1 MKIKSVKRRKLKEN
15 ERAWVTEVGD
25 GYLQGASGSLPDV
38 DIDFQSDR
46 RQDVKEYLERRY
58 NINGKQRVFSA
69 GTFSA
74 LKIKAVF
81 KDVCRIHGVPA
92 KTANIITSRF
102 DSDGMSWTGL
112 MLQAFREK
120 NEKGKR
126 KYVYNFIKS
135 YPEVISDIRY
145 IMGQP
150 KSASIHASAV
160 IITPDEK
167 DGKEAECFD
176 FLPIKKMD
184 GILVSEF
191 DGYSIDDIGLLKNDV
206 LGLKELAKLKAMINI
221 VKREYGKEISIEGV
235 ASSKM
240 DDKKTF
246 EILAKGLTQFVF
258 QFGSPGMTR
267 FLVEMKPNHINDLI
281 AATSLFRPAALESG
295 SAEKYND
302 CKHGIV
308 APTYL
313 WGTHEIL
320 KDTYGVLAY
329 QEQLAQMAREIGGFS
344 IAEGV
349 RLVKLISKKKTDK
362 IHEMKDKFM
371 EGAKKNGCPED
382 DAVKIWDMIESGGS
396 YLFNRS
402 HATAYS
408 VTSYIGAYLKANY
421 PMAFYTV
428 SLEWADDEEIAGL
441 ITEMDIA
448 SEATIVPPHINVSG
462 GKIVADYESSKIYWS
477 LSRVKMVGEVS
488 LRRILNDREILGEY
502 TSLKNFVERMFVKRL
517 TEERVT
523 KLRYIEG
530 SVKLHTGEFFE
541 TGWDARR
548 FLETK
553 SMVYALMAL
562 DGVQFTEEQ
571 KKYLDVIDKEN
582 ATGVTSETIRN
593 LIFSGCFDELEGID
607 AVSERWVLMNE
618 ASEVGGFKLDPDIF
632 PEDLV
637 HRHYFWSTKQIE
649 LSGVGSVDF
658 KRIYDNS
665 KEKTK
670 LKGRGLYMD
679 LHNITEPEND
689 GKRIICCAI
698 IQSVEP
704 FSYQDKKTGEEKYCC
719 KLILSQ
725 NKSSTELV
733 LWADIYETYKTTITP
748 DVEGSILIGN
758 CRVQYNDYQKEN
770 TLSAMSS
777 SKIYIL

>member
-1 MKIKSVKRRKLKEN
+1 MFVNAGNNAEN
-15 ERAWVTEVGD
+15 SELHTK
-25 GYLQGASGSLPDV
+25 
-38 DIDFQSDR
+38 QS
-46 RQDVKEYLERRY
+46 
-58 NINGKQRVFSA
+58 
-69 GTFSA
+69 T
-74 LKIKAVF
+74 
-81 KDVCRIHGVPA
+81 
-92 KTANIITSRF
+92 
-102 DSDGMSWTGL
+102 
-112 MLQAFREK
+112 
-120 NEKGKR
+120 
-126 KYVYNFIKS
+126 
-135 YPEVISDIRY
+135 
-145 IMGQP
+145 
-150 KSASIHASAV
+150 
-160 IITPDEK
+160 
-167 DGKEAECFD
+167 
-176 FLPIKKMD
+176 
-184 GILVSEF
+184 
-191 DGYSIDDIGLLKNDV
+191 
-206 LGLKELAKLKAMINI
+206 I
-221 VKREYGKEISIEGV
+221 VKIEYVGIED
-235 ASSKM
+235 AY
-240 DDKKTF
+240 D
-246 EILAKGLTQFVF
+246 
-258 QFGSPGMTR
+258 
-267 FLVEMKPNHINDLI
+267 VEMADPYHTF
-281 AATSLFRPAALESG
+281 ATFG
-295 SAEKYND
+295 NVVT
-302 CKHGIV
+302 C
-308 APTYL
+308 
-313 WGTHEIL
+313 
-320 KDTYGVLAY
+320 
-329 QEQLAQMAREIGGFS
+329 
-344 IAEGV
+344 
-349 RLVKLISKKKTDK
+349 
-362 IHEMKDKFM
+362 
-371 EGAKKNGCPED
+371 N
-382 DAVKIWDMIESGGS
+382 
-396 YLFNRS
+396 S

-517 TEERVT
+517 TEDRVT

-571 KKYLDVIDKEN
+571 QKYLDVIDKEN
-582 ATGVTSETIRN
+582 ATGVTSETVRN

-618 ASEVGGFKLDPDIF
+618 ASEVGGFKLTPDIF

-698 IQSVEP
+698 VQAVEP

-719 KLILSQ
+719 KLTLSQ

-733 LWADIYETYKTTITP
+733 LWADVYETYKTTITP
-748 DVEGSILIGN
+748 DVEGSILD
-758 CRVQYNDYQKEN
+758 RKSVV
-770 TLSAMSS
+770 
-777 SKIYIL
+777 

>member
-1 MKIKSVKRRKLKEN
+1 MKIKSVKIRKLKEN

-38 DIDFQSDR
+38 DIDFQSYR

-258 QFGSPGMTR
+258 QFGSSGMTR

-428 SLEWADDEEIAGL
+428 SLEWADDDEIAGL

-517 TEERVT
+517 TEDRVT

-571 KKYLDVIDKEN
+571 QKYLDVIDKEN

-618 ASEVGGFKLDPDIF
+618 ASEVGGFKLTPDIF

-698 IQSVEP
+698 VQAVEP

-733 LWADIYETYKTTITP
+733 LWADVYETYKTTITP